1 MNNIDL
7 RDWFA
12 GQALPREVENLQA
25 CGTYGDEG
33 AKFAYEI
40 ADAMLVERAKAA
52 PQPEPA
58 NHVKVPREV
67 WDKLSGWLALRH
79 LSPSSNSYNQ
89 GYNVARE
96 YVWSVLHNV
105 LDAEEGRR

>member
-12 GQALPREVENLQA
+12 GQALAGSMANQA
-25 CGTYGDEG
+25 SSLAPESFAQWAYGQ
-33 AKFAYEI
+33 
-40 ADAMLVERAKAA
+40 ADAMLVERAKAT
-52 PQPEPA
+52 PQPKLA

-67 WDKLSGWLALRH
+67 WDKLAGWLALRH
-79 LSPSSNSYNQ
+79 LSPSSSSYNQ

-105 LDAEEGRR
+105 LDAEEGWR